1 MNLLKKKAYNVLNDK
16 NIDAYSKALLDK
28 KTEYNEELKKP
39 KEVHQMTEAERR
51 LAEKTMSSALDMLRK
66 ERGQKTIAEEERLYE
81 ENKVD
86 SQHMEDDFTTSSIEN
101 EQSSDALDLV
111 HTMLQDMSND
121 DDDELLPSQVKK
133 LKEKQEK
140 KEKKE
145 KKEKPKKEEGP
156 KEKKLKKKKPM
167 SKVTKIILGCILLGV
182 AALGVYS
189 YKVLVYDPQNIVSP
203 AQQKTYDKLV
213 SFADEYGDNMMS
225 DAEKLEL
232 IDLNSGYK
240 KLLDKQKTSIN
251 AYFKEQTGKSYTAL
265 LKEVKELQKTKEEV
279 KLPAY
284 QQIVDLLNGWDAKS
298 DEEKMAVA
306 DMQSVYSSLS
316 KSLKKEV
323 DSLSKSK
330 TGKDFIDLCKEQAE
344 LKTAAQEKA
353 QQEEEQKKSENASK
367 IQEYQA
373 SLNSLQQDYD
383 TYAQYAQSLESELAD
398 ASDEDRS
405 QIQSQIDTNNQML
418 YSLQQQIA
426 YYQQQIAAL
435 QS

>member
-1 MNLLKKKAYNVLNDK
+1 MSKNDK

-28 KTEYNEELKKP
+28 KTEYNEEMKKP

-51 LAEKTMSSALDMLRK
+51 MAEKTMSSALDMLRK

-81 ENKVD
+81 ENKAD
-86 SQHMEDDFTTSSIEN
+86 LQHMDDDFTTSSIEN
-101 EQSSDALDLV
+101 EQSNDALDLV

-121 DDDELLPSQVKK
+121 DDKLLPSQVKK
-133 LKEKQEK
+133 LKEI

-145 KKEKPKKEEGP
+145 KKEKPKKEKEEEP
-156 KEKKLKKKKPM
+156 KKKKSKKKKPM

-213 SFADEYGDNMMS
+213 SYADEYGDNMMS

-265 LKEVKELQKTKEEV
+265 LKEVKELQKTKEDV

-284 QQIVDLLNGWDAKS
+284 QQIVGLLNSWDAKS

-383 TYAQYAQSLESELAD
+383 TYAQYAQSLESDLAN

>member
-1 MNLLKKKAYNVLNDK
+1 MSKNDK

-121 DDDELLPSQVKK
+121 DDELLPSQVKK

-145 KKEKPKKEEGP
+145 KKEKPKKEKEEEP
-156 KEKKLKKKKPM
+156 KEKKPKKKKPKKKKPM

-213 SFADEYGDNMMS
+213 SYADEYGDNMMS

-284 QQIVDLLNGWDAKS
+284 QQIVGLLNDWDAKS

-383 TYAQYAQSLESELAD
+383 TYAQYAQSLESDLTN

>member
-1 MNLLKKKAYNVLNDK
+1 MSKNDK

-39 KEVHQMTEAERR
+39 KKVHQMTEAERR

-81 ENKVD
+81 ENKAD
-86 SQHMEDDFTTSSIEN
+86 LQHMDDDFTTSSIEN
-101 EQSSDALDLV
+101 EQSNDALDLV

-156 KEKKLKKKKPM
+156 KEKKSKKKKPM

-213 SFADEYGDNMMS
+213 SYADEYGDNMMS

-265 LKEVKELQKTKEEV
+265 LKEVKELQKTKEDV

-284 QQIVDLLNGWDAKS
+284 QQIVGLLNGWDAKS

>member
-1 MNLLKKKAYNVLNDK
+1 MSKNDK

-121 DDDELLPSQVKK
+121 DDELLPSQVKK
-133 LKEKQEK
+133 LKET

-145 KKEKPKKEEGP
+145 KKEKPKKEKPKKEKSEKEEKP
-156 KEKKLKKKKPM
+156 KEKKSKKKKPM
-167 SKVTKIILGCILLGV
+167 SKITKIILGFILLGV

-189 YKVLVYDPQNIVSP
+189 YKVLVYDPQNIVLP

-213 SFADEYGDNMMS
+213 SYADEYGDNMMS

>member
-1 MNLLKKKAYNVLNDK
+1 MSKNDK

-121 DDDELLPSQVKK
+121 DDELLPSQVKK
-133 LKEKQEK
+133 LKET

-145 KKEKPKKEEGP
+145 KKEKPKKEKSEKEEKP
-156 KEKKLKKKKPM
+156 KEKKSKKKKPM
-167 SKVTKIILGCILLGV
+167 SKITKIILGFILLGV

-213 SFADEYGDNMMS
+213 SYADEYGDNMMS

-240 KLLDKQKTSIN
+240 KLLDKQKISIN
-251 AYFKEQTGKSYTAL
+251 EYFKEQTGKSYTSL
-265 LKEVKELQKTKEEV
+265 LKEIKELQQTKEEV

-353 QQEEEQKKSENASK
+353 QQEEEQKKADNASK

-373 SLNSLQQDYD
+373 SLNSLQQDYN
-383 TYAQYAQSLESELAD
+383 TYAQYAQSLESDLAN

>member
-1 MNLLKKKAYNVLNDK
+1 MSKNDK

-28 KTEYNEELKKP
+28 KTEYNEELKKT

-121 DDDELLPSQVKK
+121 DDELLPSQVKK

-140 KEKKE
+140 KEKRE
-145 KKEKPKKEEGP
+145 KKEKPKKEKEEEP
-156 KEKKLKKKKPM
+156 KKKKSKKKKPM
-167 SKVTKIILGCILLGV
+167 SKVTKIVLGCILLGV

-213 SFADEYGDNMMS
+213 SYADEYGDNMMS

-284 QQIVDLLNGWDAKS
+284 QQIVGLLNDWDAKS

-383 TYAQYAQSLESELAD
+383 TYAQYAQSLESDLAN

-418 YSLQQQIA
+418 YSLQQQIV

>member
-1 MNLLKKKAYNVLNDK
+1 MSKNDK

-81 ENKVD
+81 ENKAD
-86 SQHMEDDFTTSSIEN
+86 LQHMDDDFTTSSIEN

-111 HTMLQDMSND
+111 HTMLQDMSNE
-121 DDDELLPSQVKK
+121 DDELLPSQVKK
-133 LKEKQEK
+133 LKET

-145 KKEKPKKEEGP
+145 KKEKPKKEKSEKEEKP
-156 KEKKLKKKKPM
+156 KEKKSKKKKPM
-167 SKVTKIILGCILLGV
+167 SKITKIILGFILLGV

-213 SFADEYGDNMMS
+213 SYADEYGDNMMS

>member
-1 MNLLKKKAYNVLNDK
+1 MSKNDK

-121 DDDELLPSQVKK
+121 DDELLPSQVKK

-145 KKEKPKKEEGP
+145 KKEKPKKEKEKEP
-156 KEKKLKKKKPM
+156 KEKKSKKKKPM

-213 SFADEYGDNMMS
+213 SYADEYGDNMMS

-240 KLLDKQKTSIN
+240 KLLDKQKISIN
-251 AYFKEQTGKSYTAL
+251 EYFKEQTGKSYTSL
-265 LKEVKELQKTKEEV
+265 LKEIKELQQTKEEV

-353 QQEEEQKKSENASK
+353 QQEEEKKKADNASK

-373 SLNSLQQDYD
+373 SLNSLQQDYN
-383 TYAQYAQSLESELAD
+383 TYAQYAQSLESDLAN

>member
-1 MNLLKKKAYNVLNDK
+1 MSKNDK

-81 ENKVD
+81 ENKAD
-86 SQHMEDDFTTSSIEN
+86 LQHMDDDFTTSSIEN

-121 DDDELLPSQVKK
+121 DDELLPSQVKK

-145 KKEKPKKEEGP
+145 KKEKPKKEKEEEP
-156 KEKKLKKKKPM
+156 KKKKSKKKKPM

-213 SFADEYGDNMMS
+213 SYADEYGDNMMS

-284 QQIVDLLNGWDAKS
+284 QQIVGLLNDWDAKS

-383 TYAQYAQSLESELAD
+383 TYAQYAQSLESDLAN

>member
-1 MNLLKKKAYNVLNDK
+1 MSKNDK
-16 NIDAYSKALLDK
+16 NIDVYSKALLDK

-145 KKEKPKKEEGP
+145 KKEKPKKEKEKEP
-156 KEKKLKKKKPM
+156 KEKKSKKKKPM

-213 SFADEYGDNMMS
+213 SYADEYGDNMMS

-353 QQEEEQKKSENASK
+353 QQEEEKKKADNASK

-383 TYAQYAQSLESELAD
+383 TYAQYAQSLESDLAN

>member
-1 MNLLKKKAYNVLNDK
+1 MSKNDK

-121 DDDELLPSQVKK
+121 DDELLPSQVKK

-145 KKEKPKKEEGP
+145 KKEKPKKEKKEEP

-213 SFADEYGDNMMS
+213 SYADEYGDNMMS

-265 LKEVKELQKTKEEV
+265 LKEVKELQKTKEDV

-284 QQIVDLLNGWDAKS
+284 QQIVGLLNSWDAKS

-383 TYAQYAQSLESELAD
+383 TYAQYAQSLESDLAN

>member
-1 MNLLKKKAYNVLNDK
+1 M
-16 NIDAYSKALLDK
+16 
-28 KTEYNEELKKP
+28 
-39 KEVHQMTEAERR
+39 
-51 LAEKTMSSALDMLRK
+51 
-66 ERGQKTIAEEERLYE
+66 
-81 ENKVD
+81 
-86 SQHMEDDFTTSSIEN
+86 
-101 EQSSDALDLV
+101 
-111 HTMLQDMSND
+111 
-121 DDDELLPSQVKK
+121 
-133 LKEKQEK
+133 
-140 KEKKE
+140 
-145 KKEKPKKEEGP
+145 
-156 KEKKLKKKKPM
+156 
-167 SKVTKIILGCILLGV
+167 
-182 AALGVYS
+182 
-189 YKVLVYDPQNIVSP
+189 
-203 AQQKTYDKLV
+203 
-213 SFADEYGDNMMS
+213 
-225 DAEKLEL
+225 
-232 IDLNSGYK
+232 
-240 KLLDKQKTSIN
+240 
-251 AYFKEQTGKSYTAL
+251 
-265 LKEVKELQKTKEEV
+265 
-279 KLPAY
+279 
-284 QQIVDLLNGWDAKS
+284 
-298 DEEKMAVA
+298 
-306 DMQSVYSSLS
+306 YSSLS

>member
-1 MNLLKKKAYNVLNDK
+1 MSKNDK

-121 DDDELLPSQVKK
+121 DDELLPSQVKK

-145 KKEKPKKEEGP
+145 KKEKEEKPKKEKEEEP
-156 KEKKLKKKKPM
+156 KKKKSKKKKPM

-213 SFADEYGDNMMS
+213 SYADEYGDNMMS

-265 LKEVKELQKTKEEV
+265 LKEVKELQKTKEDV

-284 QQIVDLLNGWDAKS
+284 QQIVGLLNGWDAKS

-383 TYAQYAQSLESELAD
+383 TYAQYAQSLESDLAN

>member
-1 MNLLKKKAYNVLNDK
+1 MSKNDK

-101 EQSSDALDLV
+101 EQSNDALDLV

-121 DDDELLPSQVKK
+121 DDELLPSQVKK
-133 LKEKQEK
+133 LKET

-145 KKEKPKKEEGP
+145 KKEKPKKEKSEKEEKP
-156 KEKKLKKKKPM
+156 KEKKSKKKKPM
-167 SKVTKIILGCILLGV
+167 SKITKIILGFILLGV

-213 SFADEYGDNMMS
+213 SYADEYGDNMMS

-240 KLLDKQKTSIN
+240 KLLDKQKISIN
-251 AYFKEQTGKSYTAL
+251 EYFKEQTGKSYTSL
-265 LKEVKELQKTKEEV
+265 LKEIKELQQTKEEV

-383 TYAQYAQSLESELAD
+383 TYAQYAQSLESDLAN

>member
-1 MNLLKKKAYNVLNDK
+1 MSKNDK

-86 SQHMEDDFTTSSIEN
+86 LQHMDDDFTTSSIEN
-101 EQSSDALDLV
+101 EQSNDALDLV

-121 DDDELLPSQVKK
+121 DDELLPSQVKK
-133 LKEKQEK
+133 LKET

-145 KKEKPKKEEGP
+145 KKEKPKKEKSEKEEKP
-156 KEKKLKKKKPM
+156 KEKKSKKKKPM
-167 SKVTKIILGCILLGV
+167 SKITKIILGFILLGV

-213 SFADEYGDNMMS
+213 SYADEYGDNMMS

-353 QQEEEQKKSENASK
+353 QQEEEQKRSENASK

>member
-1 MNLLKKKAYNVLNDK
+1 MSKNDK

-39 KEVHQMTEAERR
+39 KEVHQMTEDERR

-121 DDDELLPSQVKK
+121 DDELLPSQVKK

-145 KKEKPKKEEGP
+145 KKEKPKKEKEEEP
-156 KEKKLKKKKPM
+156 KEKKSKKKKPM

-213 SFADEYGDNMMS
+213 SYADEYGDNMMS

-265 LKEVKELQKTKEEV
+265 LREVKELQKTKEEV

-284 QQIVDLLNGWDAKS
+284 QQIVGLLNDWDAKS

-353 QQEEEQKKSENASK
+353 QQEEEQKKSENVSK

-383 TYAQYAQSLESELAD
+383 TYAQYAQSLESDLAN

>member
-1 MNLLKKKAYNVLNDK
+1 MSKNDK

-121 DDDELLPSQVKK
+121 DDELLPSQVKK

-145 KKEKPKKEEGP
+145 KKEKPKKEKEEEP

-213 SFADEYGDNMMS
+213 SYADEYGDNMMS

-284 QQIVDLLNGWDAKS
+284 QQIVGLLNDWDAKS

-383 TYAQYAQSLESELAD
+383 TYAQYAQSLESDLAD

>member
-1 MNLLKKKAYNVLNDK
+1 MSKNDK

-39 KEVHQMTEAERR
+39 KEVHQMTEAKRR

-133 LKEKQEK
+133 LKET

-145 KKEKPKKEEGP
+145 KKEKPKKEKSEKEEKP
-156 KEKKLKKKKPM
+156 KEKKSKKKKPM
-167 SKVTKIILGCILLGV
+167 SKITKIILGFILLGV

-213 SFADEYGDNMMS
+213 SYADEYGDNMMS

-353 QQEEEQKKSENASK
+353 QQEEEQKRSENASK

>member
-1 MNLLKKKAYNVLNDK
+1 MSKNDK

-39 KEVHQMTEAERR
+39 KEVHQMTEDERR
-51 LAEKTMSSALDMLRK
+51 MAEKTMSSALDMLRK

-121 DDDELLPSQVKK
+121 DDELLPSQVKK
-133 LKEKQEK
+133 LKEKHEK

-145 KKEKPKKEEGP
+145 KKEKPKKEKEEEP
-156 KEKKLKKKKPM
+156 KKKKSKKKKPM

-213 SFADEYGDNMMS
+213 SYADEYGDNMMS

-265 LKEVKELQKTKEEV
+265 LKEVKELQKTKEDV

-284 QQIVDLLNGWDAKS
+284 QQIVGLLNSWDAKS

-353 QQEEEQKKSENASK
+353 QQEEEQKQSENASK

>member
-1 MNLLKKKAYNVLNDK
+1 MSKNDK

-121 DDDELLPSQVKK
+121 DDELLPSQVKK

-145 KKEKPKKEEGP
+145 KKEKPKKEKEEEP

-213 SFADEYGDNMMS
+213 SYADEYGDNMMS

-251 AYFKEQTGKSYTAL
+251 AYFKEQTDKSYTAL

-284 QQIVDLLNGWDAKS
+284 QQIVGLLNDWDAKS

-383 TYAQYAQSLESELAD
+383 TYAQYAQSLESDLAN

>member
-1 MNLLKKKAYNVLNDK
+1 MSKNDK

-39 KEVHQMTEAERR
+39 KEVHQMTEDERR

-66 ERGQKTIAEEERLYE
+66 ERGQKTITEEERLYE

-121 DDDELLPSQVKK
+121 DDELLPSQVKK

-145 KKEKPKKEEGP
+145 KKEKPKKEKEEEP

-213 SFADEYGDNMMS
+213 SYADEYGDNMMS

-265 LKEVKELQKTKEEV
+265 LREVKELQKTKEEV

-284 QQIVDLLNGWDAKS
+284 QQIVGLLNDWDAKS

-344 LKTAAQEKA
+344 LKTVAQEKA

-383 TYAQYAQSLESELAD
+383 TYAQYAQSLESDLAN

>member
-1 MNLLKKKAYNVLNDK
+1 MSKNDK

-121 DDDELLPSQVKK
+121 DDELLPSQVKK

-145 KKEKPKKEEGP
+145 KKEKPKKEKEEEP
-156 KEKKLKKKKPM
+156 KKKKSKKKKPM

-213 SFADEYGDNMMS
+213 SYADEYGDNMMS

-251 AYFKEQTGKSYTAL
+251 AYFKEQIGKSYTAL

-316 KSLKKEV
+316 KSLKMEV

-383 TYAQYAQSLESELAD
+383 TYAQYAQSLESDLAN

-418 YSLQQQIA
+418 YSLQQQIV

>member
-1 MNLLKKKAYNVLNDK
+1 MSKNDK

-81 ENKVD
+81 ENKAD
-86 SQHMEDDFTTSSIEN
+86 LQHMDDDFTTSSIEN
-101 EQSSDALDLV
+101 EQSNDALDLV
-111 HTMLQDMSND
+111 HTMLQDMSN

-182 AALGVYS
+182 AALSVYS

-203 AQQKTYDKLV
+203 AQKKTYDKLV
-213 SFADEYGDNMMS
+213 SYADEYGDNMMS

-265 LKEVKELQKTKEEV
+265 LKEVKELQKTKEDV

-284 QQIVDLLNGWDAKS
+284 QQIVGLLNGWDAKS

-316 KSLKKEV
+316 KSLKKEA

>member
-1 MNLLKKKAYNVLNDK
+1 MSKNDK

-39 KEVHQMTEAERR
+39 KEVHQMTEDERR

-121 DDDELLPSQVKK
+121 DDELLPSQVKK

-145 KKEKPKKEEGP
+145 KKEKPKKEKEEEP

-203 AQQKTYDKLV
+203 SQQKTYDKLV
-213 SFADEYGDNMMS
+213 SYADEYGDNMMS

-240 KLLDKQKTSIN
+240 KLLDKQKISIN
-251 AYFKEQTGKSYTAL
+251 EYFKEQTGKSYKSL
-265 LKEVKELQKTKEEV
+265 LKEVKELQQTKEEV

>member
-1 MNLLKKKAYNVLNDK
+1 MSKNDK

-101 EQSSDALDLV
+101 EQSNDALDLV

-121 DDDELLPSQVKK
+121 DDELLPSQVKK
-133 LKEKQEK
+133 LKET

-145 KKEKPKKEEGP
+145 KKEKPKKEKSEKEEKP
-156 KEKKLKKKKPM
+156 KEKKSKKKKPM
-167 SKVTKIILGCILLGV
+167 SKITKIILGCILLGV

-213 SFADEYGDNMMS
+213 SYADEYGDNMMS

-240 KLLDKQKTSIN
+240 KLLDKQKISIN
-251 AYFKEQTGKSYTAL
+251 EYFKEQTGKSYTSL
-265 LKEVKELQKTKEEV
+265 LKEIKELQQTKEEV

-316 KSLKKEV
+316 KSLKMEV

-383 TYAQYAQSLESELAD
+383 TYAQYAQSLESDLAN

>member
-1 MNLLKKKAYNVLNDK
+1 MSKNDK

-86 SQHMEDDFTTSSIEN
+86 SQHMDDDFTTSSIEN
-101 EQSSDALDLV
+101 EQSNDALDLV

-133 LKEKQEK
+133 LKET

-145 KKEKPKKEEGP
+145 KKEKPKKEKSEKEEKP
-156 KEKKLKKKKPM
+156 KEKKSKKKKPM
-167 SKVTKIILGCILLGV
+167 SKITKIILGFILLGV

-213 SFADEYGDNMMS
+213 SYADEYGDNMMS

>member
-1 MNLLKKKAYNVLNDK
+1 MSKNDK

-28 KTEYNEELKKP
+28 KTEYNEEMKKP

-51 LAEKTMSSALDMLRK
+51 MAEKTMSSALDMLRK

-81 ENKVD
+81 ENKAD
-86 SQHMEDDFTTSSIEN
+86 LQHMDDDFTTSSIEN
-101 EQSSDALDLV
+101 EQSNDALDLV

-121 DDDELLPSQVKK
+121 DDKLLPSQVKK
-133 LKEKQEK
+133 LKEI

-145 KKEKPKKEEGP
+145 KKEKPKKEKSEKEEKP
-156 KEKKLKKKKPM
+156 KEKKSKKKKPM
-167 SKVTKIILGCILLGV
+167 SKITKIILGFILLGV

-213 SFADEYGDNMMS
+213 SYADEYGDNMMS

-240 KLLDKQKTSIN
+240 KLLDKQKISIN
-251 AYFKEQTGKSYTAL
+251 EYFKEQTGKSYTSL
-265 LKEVKELQKTKEEV
+265 LKEIKELQQTKEEV

-383 TYAQYAQSLESELAD
+383 TYAQYAQSLESDLAN

>member
-1 MNLLKKKAYNVLNDK
+1 MSKNDK

-121 DDDELLPSQVKK
+121 DDELLPSQVKK
-133 LKEKQEK
+133 LKEKHEK

-145 KKEKPKKEEGP
+145 KKEKPKKEKEEEP
-156 KEKKLKKKKPM
+156 KKKKSKKKKPM

-213 SFADEYGDNMMS
+213 SYADEYGDNMMS

-265 LKEVKELQKTKEEV
+265 LKEVKELQKTKEDV

-284 QQIVDLLNGWDAKS
+284 QQIVGLLNSWDAKS

-306 DMQSVYSSLS
+306 DMQSVYSFLS

-383 TYAQYAQSLESELAD
+383 TYAQYAQSLESDLAN

>member
-1 MNLLKKKAYNVLNDK
+1 
-16 NIDAYSKALLDK
+16 
-28 KTEYNEELKKP
+28 
-39 KEVHQMTEAERR
+39 MTEDERR

-121 DDDELLPSQVKK
+121 DDELLPSQVKK
-133 LKEKQEK
+133 LKET

-145 KKEKPKKEEGP
+145 KKEKPKKEKSEKEEKP
-156 KEKKLKKKKPM
+156 KEKKSKKKKPM
-167 SKVTKIILGCILLGV
+167 SKITKIILGFILLGV

-213 SFADEYGDNMMS
+213 SYADEYGDNMMS

-240 KLLDKQKTSIN
+240 KLLDKQKISIN
-251 AYFKEQTGKSYTAL
+251 EYFKEQTGKSYTSL
-265 LKEVKELQKTKEEV
+265 LKEIKELQQTKEEV

-353 QQEEEQKKSENASK
+353 QQEEEQKKSENTSK

-383 TYAQYAQSLESELAD
+383 TYAQYAQSLESDLAN

-426 YYQQQIAAL
+426 YYQQQIAYYQQQIAAL

>member
-1 MNLLKKKAYNVLNDK
+1 MSKNDK

-121 DDDELLPSQVKK
+121 DDELLPSQVKK

-145 KKEKPKKEEGP
+145 KKEKPKKEKEEEP
-156 KEKKLKKKKPM
+156 KKKKSKKKKPM

-213 SFADEYGDNMMS
+213 SYADEYGDNMMS

-284 QQIVDLLNGWDAKS
+284 QQIVGLLNDWDAKS

-383 TYAQYAQSLESELAD
+383 TYAQYAQSLESDLAN

-418 YSLQQQIA
+418 YSLQQQIV

>member
-1 MNLLKKKAYNVLNDK
+1 MSKNDK

-121 DDDELLPSQVKK
+121 DDELLPSQVKK

-140 KEKKE
+140 KEKRE
-145 KKEKPKKEEGP
+145 KKEKPKKEKEEEP
-156 KEKKLKKKKPM
+156 KKKKSKKKKPM
-167 SKVTKIILGCILLGV
+167 SKVTKIVLGCILLGV

-213 SFADEYGDNMMS
+213 SYADEYGDNMMS

-284 QQIVDLLNGWDAKS
+284 QQIVGLLNDWDAKS

-418 YSLQQQIA
+418 YSLQQQIV

>member
-1 MNLLKKKAYNVLNDK
+1 MSKKDK

-28 KTEYNEELKKP
+28 KIEYNEELKKP

-51 LAEKTMSSALDMLRK
+51 MAEKTMSSALDMLRK
-66 ERGQKTIAEEERLYE
+66 ERGQKTIAEEERFYE
-81 ENKVD
+81 ENKAD
-86 SQHMEDDFTTSSIEN
+86 LQHMDDDFTTSSIEN
-101 EQSSDALDLV
+101 EQSNDALDLV

-133 LKEKQEK
+133 LKENKEN
-140 KEKKE
+140 KEKP
-145 KKEKPKKEEGP
+145 KKEKPKKEEKP
-156 KEKKLKKKKPM
+156 KEKKSKKKKPM
-167 SKVTKIILGCILLGV
+167 SRITKIILGFILLGV

-203 AQQKTYDKLV
+203 SQQKTYDKLV
-213 SFADEYGDNMMS
+213 SYADEYGDNMMS

-240 KLLDKQKTSIN
+240 KLLDKQKISIN
-251 AYFKEQTGKSYTAL
+251 EYFKEQTGKSYKSL
-265 LKEVKELQKTKEEV
+265 LKEVKELQQTKEEV

-353 QQEEEQKKSENASK
+353 QQEEEQKKADNASK
-367 IQEYQA
+367 VQEYQTT
-373 SLNSLQQDYD
+373 LNSLQQEYD
-383 TYAQYAQSLESELAD
+383 TYAQYAQSLESDLAN

-405 QIQSQIDTNNQML
+405 QIQSQIDTNNEML